1 MKRKFVFHS
10 LLFSIYPIFALYS
23 YNIDQVHF
31 GEIQR
36 SLIITLSCTVISILI
51 FQIILRDL
59 RRANLITTL
68 IIILFF
74 TYGHLYQFLEGKSIF
89 GIWIGRADY
98 LAALWAVILI
108 IGPWLIIRKLNKT
121 DGLTKFLN
129 TVAIVAL
136 ILPGYHIIAYK
147 FQNLNPTGIESLYQ
161 GENLIPETSSQQ
173 TYTPDIYYI
182 ILDGYG
188 RSDVLKEI
196 YKYDDSEFI
205 DFLKQN
211 GFYVAENSHS
221 NYAQTALSLSSS
233 LNYEYINELSDYLG
247 KDSTNRDPLAE
258 LIRNNKVRAFLK
270 TKGYQFVAL
279 ASGYSVT
286 ELNNADFYLAS
297 SNKLNSFESMLAS
310 NSAAVLWMNYISPK
324 WYRER
329 ILNSFQTLTNMPEI
343 QSPKFVFAHILVPHP
358 PFVFGANGEVI
369 APKSFQE
376 GNYYDGTREEYISG
390 YYGQITYINNL
401 VEKAIEGILL
411 HSKTDPI
418 IILQGDHGP
427 GSTLNWDR
435 LEQDCFMER
444 MSILNAYH
452 LPGNVDNKLYP
463 SITPVNT
470 FRLILTAYFG
480 AHQEFLADSS
490 YFSRWN
496 EPYDF
501 VDVTAQ
507 SNSCNVPSTISCKYC
522 SLR

>member
-1 MKRKFVFHS
+1 MKSKFVFHP
-10 LLFSIYPIFALYS
+10 LLFSVYPILTLYS

-36 SLIITLSCTVISILI
+36 SLIITLSSTVISLLIL
-51 FQIILRDL
+51 QIVLRDWK
-59 RRANLITTL
+59 RASLITSL
-68 IIILFF
+68 IIILVF
-74 TYGHLYQFLEGKSIF
+74 TYGHVYQSLEGKSIM

-98 LAALWAVILI
+98 LAALWAVIFI
-108 IGPWLIIRKLNKT
+108 IGPWWIIRILNKT

-129 TVAIVAL
+129 TVAIFAL
-136 ILPGYHIIAYK
+136 ILPVYHIFAYK
-147 FQNLNPTGIESLYQ
+147 FQNLNSPGIETLYR
-161 GENLIPETSSQQ
+161 GENLISDTSSQQ

-211 GFYVAENSHS
+211 GFYVAENSHG

-233 LNYEYINELSDYLG
+233 LNYEYINDLSAYLG
-247 KDSTNRDPLAE
+247 EDSTNRDPLAE
-258 LIRNNKVRAFLK
+258 LIRNNKIQAFLK
-270 TKGYQFVAL
+270 TKGYQFIAF

-297 SNKLNSFESMLAS
+297 SEKLNNFESMLVS
-310 NSAAVLWMNYISPK
+310 NSAAVLWMNYVSPQ

-329 ILNSFQTLTNMPEI
+329 ILNSFETLTNMPDI

-390 YYGQITYINNL
+390 YYGQITYINKL
-401 VEKAIEGILL
+401 VEKAIEGILK
-411 HSKTDPI
+411 HSNTDPV

-427 GSTLNWDR
+427 GSSLNWDQ
-435 LEQDCFMER
+435 LEQDCYRER

-452 LPGNVDNKLYP
+452 LPGITEKKLYA
-463 SITPVNT
+463 SITPINT
-470 FRLILTAYFG
+470 FRLVFNEYFG
-480 AHQEFLADSS
+480 TNLELLDDRS

-496 EPYDF
+496 KPYDF
-501 VDVTAQ
+501 IDVTYQ
-507 SNSCNVPSTISCKYC
+507 SNSCSITITK
-522 SLR
+522 